1 MTNML
6 RGEHLT
12 ASSALRTRQE
22 SYGAGSGCCGADGAG
37 AAVVGAAN
45 EQSVGLQNVS
55 TFCCSCSWPAAAN
68 ALSFCNLQAK
78 RSTSI
83 SRRPN
88 EVRTRANKKK
98 SIHQPLTE
106 TRKSLQK
113 RKTRKR
119 ESTERPLMIRLL
131 SRPPEPTPK

>member
-1 MTNML
+1 MRPFSYPSIHRFRCQQLSDFLWNTYAAPSTQKVTRSSANVIKLQVNNPLNDKML

-68 ALSFCNLQAK
+68 ALSFCNLPQA
-78 RSTSI
+78 
-83 SRRPN
+83 N
-88 EVRTRANKKK
+88 NKKNAEK
-98 SIHQPLTE
+98 I
-106 TRKSLQK
+106 
-113 RKTRKR
+113 
-119 ESTERPLMIRLL
+119 
-131 SRPPEPTPK
+131 